1 MKSIKKILMLSLIAL
16 ALACG
21 ESQNSNQLSERQNKT
36 EATADECCK
45 ICRKGKACGD
55 SCINKKLK
63 CHKAP
68 GCACDG

>member
-1 MKSIKKILMLSLIAL
+1 MKIIKRILLLSFITL
-16 ALACG
+16 AFACG
-21 ESQNSNQLSERQNKT
+21 DTQNSNKLSERQSKI
-36 EATADECCK
+36 EAKAEECCK